1 MKISLILCTYNRSQS
16 LKRALESIAASKVA
30 DSTQWEVLVVDNNSK
45 DETHTV
51 VQSFCNRYPDHF
63 RYICELQQGLSHA
76 RNAGIRESVGQILA
90 FTDDDIIVEPTW
102 LQNLTAPL
110 ESGKWSAA
118 GGRILP
124 MNDFS
129 CPAWLALQ
137 GEYNLGGVITIN
149 DLGDTAGETTKP
161 PVGASMAFRR
171 EMFQKYGL
179 FRTDLGRCGGKMLS
193 NEDIE
198 FGGRLLAG
206 GEHIWYEASAVLYH
220 EVPESRLTKSYFL
233 QFWHGYGRAQIRQ
246 SANRSDVW
254 GMPRWLFS
262 VPMIVFNVLPAR
274 LRIWL
279 FARDEK
285 RRFFFKCTVWRTFGE
300 IVELPR
306 IWLERKRLAK
316 STANEN

>member
-1 MKISLILCTYNRSQS
+1 
-16 LKRALESIAASKVA
+16 
-30 DSTQWEVLVVDNNSK
+30 
-45 DETHTV
+45 
-51 VQSFCNRYPDHF
+51 
-63 RYICELQQGLSHA
+63 
-76 RNAGIRESVGQILA
+76 
-90 FTDDDIIVEPTW
+90 
-102 LQNLTAPL
+102 
-110 ESGKWSAA
+110 
-118 GGRILP
+118 
-124 MNDFS
+124 
-129 CPAWLALQ
+129 
-137 GEYNLGGVITIN
+137 
-149 DLGDTAGETTKP
+149 
-161 PVGASMAFRR
+161 
-171 EMFQKYGL
+171 
-179 FRTDLGRCGGKMLS
+179 MLS

>member
-16 LKRALESIAASKVA
+16 LRRALESIAASKVA
-30 DSTQWEVLVVDNNSK
+30 DSTEWEVLVVDNNSR
-45 DETHTV
+45 DETRLV
-51 VQSFCNRYPDHF
+51 VESFLVRFPGLF
-63 RYICELQQGLSHA
+63 RYYFEQRQGKSFAL
-76 RNAGIRESVGQILA
+76 NTGILESVGEILA
-90 FTDDDIIVEPTW
+90 FTDDDVIVEPTW

-110 ESGKWSAA
+110 ESGEWSGAS
-118 GGRILP
+118 GRILP

-129 CPAWLALQ
+129 CPPWLALQ
-137 GEYNLGGVITIN
+137 GEYNLGGVITII
-149 DLGDTAGETTKP
+149 DHGDTAGETIEP

-171 EMFQKYGL
+171 EMFEKYGF
-179 FRTDLGRCGGKMLS
+179 FRTDLGPSPGSEIR

-198 FGGRLLAG
+198 FGARLLAG
-206 GEHIWYEASAVLYH
+206 GEHIWYESSAVLYH
-220 EVPESRLTKSYFL
+220 EVPESRLTKNYFL
-233 QFWHGYGRAQIRQ
+233 QYWHGYGRARIRE

-306 IWLERKRLAK
+306 IWLERKRPAK
-316 STANEN
+316 SAASKN